1 MKKISWV
8 THPQYDIP
16 LPKNHKF
23 TSSKFS
29 DLLSELE
36 KSGLSEYA
44 NIFYPEKADIS
55 DLLKVHDRN
64 YIDKILNGTLDPA
77 EERRLG
83 LKWSPELSNRSFLAV
98 NGTLLTAKLA
108 MKEGIA
114 CHVAGGTHHSHFDFG
129 SGYCVFN
136 DLAYTSRS
144 LIENKIIDKVLIFD
158 CDVHQGDGTAKI
170 LEKNNDIF
178 TCSIHCKNNFPARKA
193 KSDLDVEL
201 EDNLDSHQYL
211 KILNQTLERCMNL
224 FNPEFVLYDAGVDI
238 HQNDELGKLKVDDAG
253 LIKRDEIVLQ
263 FFKSLS
269 IPIAT
274 VIGGGYSKNKIEL
287 AKRHASIF
295 KAAKNIF
302 LED

>member
-1 MKKISWV
+1 M
-8 THPQYDIP
+8 
-16 LPKNHKF
+16 
-23 TSSKFS
+23 
-29 DLLSELE
+29 
-36 KSGLSEYA
+36 
-44 NIFYPEKADIS
+44 
-55 DLLKVHDRN
+55 
-64 YIDKILNGTLDPA
+64 
-77 EERRLG
+77 
-83 LKWSPELSNRSFLAV
+83 
-98 NGTLLTAKLA
+98 
-108 MKEGIA
+108 
-114 CHVAGGTHHSHFDFG
+114 
-129 SGYCVFN
+129 
-136 DLAYTSRS
+136 
-144 LIENKIIDKVLIFD
+144 IENKIISKVLIFD

-253 LIKRDEIVLQ
+253 VIKRDEIVLQ

-287 AKRHASIF
+287 AKRHTSIF

-302 LED
+302 LEN